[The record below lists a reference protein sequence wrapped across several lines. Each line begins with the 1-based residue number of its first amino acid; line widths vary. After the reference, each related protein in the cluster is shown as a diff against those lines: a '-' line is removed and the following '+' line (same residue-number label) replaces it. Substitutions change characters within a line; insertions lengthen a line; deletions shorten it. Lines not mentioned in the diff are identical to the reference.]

1 MSNKLPPPSQITLIS
16 NAISADPNITKGPTE
31 RETIIEYVKKLFEI
45 ENEINVLKEDQK
57 TLKEDYKDK
66 LDMKAVAQVLRTV
79 KILQKVESRSTYDN
93 LLDIIEKDLNLLPE

>member
-1 MSNKLPPPSQITLIS
+1 MSNKFPPLKQDELIS
-16 NAISADPNITKGPTE
+16 NAISADPNITKGSTE
-31 RETIIEYVKKLFEI
+31 RETIIEYVKRLFEI
-45 ENEINVLKEDQK
+45 ENEISILKEDQK
-57 TLKEDYKDK
+57 TLKEDYKDR